1 MSVFIEKKSACQW
14 TCSVQACVIQG
25 SAVFAVP
32 HSWGYDEMTYLRKQ
46 RMLYIFICVTY
57 PGTYSKFC
65 SHWPQKQSNSKG
77 RKLKYNV
84 D

>member
-32 HSWGYDEMTYLRKQ
+32 NSWGYDEMG
-46 RMLYIFICVTY
+46 IFEKADNVVCIHMCDI
-57 PGTYSKFC
+57 PRDIQQILFPLASKA
-65 SHWPQKQSNSKG
+65 K
-77 RKLKYNV
+77 
-84 D
+84 